1 VPVLSS
7 TAPAAAPA
15 RFARVW
21 IPLGTLITAWEF
33 MRANGARGHEQL
45 CFLAGRMVDDGGST
59 AAQVTSCVLP
69 VTLASPG
76 YVTLTSYA
84 QTAVILDHLEARAEI
99 PILSLHTHGDG
110 GGRGCGPEHSTIDDH
125 GVALGPED
133 GVFSAVIPYYALGSP
148 FGFPAEASVY
158 ERVNGAWQRLDPD
171 EREARVI
178 VHSDT
183 LRLSSVRAQEGDT

>member
-7 TAPAAAPA
+7 TAPVVAAA

-33 MRANGARGHEQL
+33 LRANGARGHEQL
-45 CFLAGRMVDDGGST
+45 CFLAGRIVDDGGST

-69 VTLASPG
+69 VTRAAPG
-76 YVTLTSYA
+76 YVTLTSFA
-84 QTAVILDHLEARAEI
+84 QTAVILDHLEARAEL

-110 GGRGCGPEHSTIDDH
+110 GERGCGPEHSAIDDR
-125 GVALGPED
+125 GVALGPGD
-133 GVFSAVIPYYALGSP
+133 GVLSAVIPYYALGSP
-148 FGFPAEASVY
+148 FAFPAEASIY
-158 ERVNGAWQRLDPD
+158 ERVDGTWRRLDPG

-178 VHSDT
+178 VHGDT
-183 LRLSSVRAQEGDT
+183 LRFSTVRTEEDHT